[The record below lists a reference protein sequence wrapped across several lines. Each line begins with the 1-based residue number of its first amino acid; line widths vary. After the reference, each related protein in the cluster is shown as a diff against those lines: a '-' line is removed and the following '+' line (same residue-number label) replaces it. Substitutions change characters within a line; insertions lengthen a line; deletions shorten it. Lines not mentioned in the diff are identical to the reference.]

1 MHVEHVPETN
11 IRSTD
16 RVITLE
22 TIDGKKPLSSTGLID
37 TRLFSGEQQ
46 LRLKMDPQTCLWYFQ
61 YTQNGLLPEGLKG
74 QFTGFKSGL
83 KHAESYFA
91 RRNVRIKEIKD

>member
-1 MHVEHVPETN
+1 MYTLPQTN

-16 RVITLE
+16 RIISLSPV
-22 TIDGKKPLSSTGLID
+22 DGKKAQSSTGLVD
-37 TRLFSGEQQ
+37 TRLFTGDQQ
-46 LRLKMDPQTCLWYFQ
+46 LRLKMDPQTCMWYFQ
-61 YTQNGLLPEGLKG
+61 YSQNGLLPEGLKG

-91 RRNVRIKEIKD
+91 KRNIKITEIKD